1 MTLSLGPSASTGTL
15 QADEVKSGSLSVNG
29 VDIDALIAQRIYAA
43 FNVTPEIGLPSTTSC
58 TTTRLSPGVY
68 QITFDDTWP
77 AQFEDIDYSILL
89 TERSVNLGTIPA
101 PSKRGV
107 YWSAKTS
114 TNFRVLTVEQED
126 SVGGETNTAL
136 DPGRCDFL
144 CVRGSVV
151 FAEGS
156 FNAFGSS

>member
-1 MTLSLGPSASTGTL
+1 MTISLGPSASTRTL
-15 QADEVKSGSLSVNG
+15 QADEVKAGSLSVNG
-29 VDIDALIAQRIYAA
+29 VDIDAYITQRIYNA
-43 FNVTPEIGLPSTTSC
+43 FNVSNEIGLPSTTSC

-89 TERSVNLGTIPA
+89 TERSVNLGTISA

-114 TNFRVLTVEQED
+114 TKF
-126 SVGGETNTAL
+126 GIL
-136 DPGRCDFL
+136 DT
-144 CVRGSVV
+144 
-151 FAEGS
+151 
-156 FNAFGSS
+156 